1 MKKILLVLLSLLSLT
16 CFLSACNEKENDA
29 CYHAY
34 SEWAI
39 VDEATC
45 LEDGL
50 KSHTC
55 SKCGD
60 IETQIVEALGHTEV
74 IDERVEPTCT
84 FTGLTEGKHCSSCN
98 TVLINQEVIDKLGHS
113 EVIHEA
119 KTPTCSEIGWDEYIT
134 CQREGCNYSTYHEL
148 STTGV
153 HIWGEWL
160 TVKQAT
166 CKDEGQLIRVC
177 SKCST
182 SEQTTVAKTETH
194 TEVIDVA
201 ISATCTVDG
210 KTEGKHCSVCG
221 ITLVEQT
228 TIKAKGHTEVIDEA
242 ISPTCTAEGKTEGK
256 HCSICNK
263 VIIAQTSIGTVDH
276 TFNNGACTVC
286 KCMDVDSKNAE
297 IIAENQRHEQSLKE
311 IEESHEY
318 WISYAQKE
326 ISSIKSEYGI
336 SYVYDIDYCYDCLAD
351 IEEEI
356 GHLEKCIEALSGDN
370 SSSAAAQRQR
380 YSVQIAEKE
389 EEKDVYYAHID
400 INDWQNEI
408 ELEQLAFADDISGEN
423 RLHKENLDAINAKYE
438 CAVNGHSVVV
448 DEAVAPTCIATGKT
462 EGSHCSNCGF
472 VVIEQTTL
480 ESLGHKE
487 VVDEAVKETCTT
499 DGKTEGSHCSVCG
512 DIIVEQEMI
521 PMHHIEVIDPAV
533 KETCTTDG
541 KTEGKHCSDCGDVIV
556 PQEIIEKHH
565 IAVIDEMIDS
575 TCFSEGKTEGS
586 HCSIC
591 NEILIAQSAI
601 PMKPHVNG
609 KWVSTNIE
617 SEINRLCGNC
627 NTVLETKTVTA
638 GLEYTLNS
646 DGVSYSVTG
655 YGACDNEPN
664 IVIPNVYNNF
674 PVVSI
679 SEGAFYRCNKIINIV
694 LPDSIG
700 DIGDWAFSYC
710 NSLTDITM
718 PNSVTNIG
726 KYAFFEC
733 TSLKS
738 IIIPKNVV
746 IINEGVFQNCGSL
759 TSIVLHKS
767 IITIDCHAFDLCKQ
781 LSKIIIPKNVAT
793 IGSQAFYGCSLLT
806 IYCETESKPS
816 GWSFS
821 WNFSECPVIW
831 NYNGG

>member
-45 LEDGL
+45 LKDGL

-74 IDERVEPTCT
+74 IDARVEPTCT

-182 SEQTTVAKTETH
+182 SEQTTVAKAETH

-276 TFNNGACTVC
+276 TFNNGACAVC

-380 YSVQIAEKE
+380 YRVQIAEKE

-400 INDWQNEI
+400 INDWQDEI

-438 CAVNGHSVVV
+438 CAVNGHTVVV

-512 DIIVEQEMI
+512 DVIVAQKI
-521 PMHHIEVIDPAV
+521 VSMHHIEVIDAAA
-533 KETCTTDG
+533 KETCTTSG
-541 KTEGKHCSDCGDVIV
+541 LTEGKHCSVCGEVLI
-556 PQEIIEKHH
+556 PQEV
-565 IAVIDEMIDS
+565 IAATGHSIVIDEAVEPTCIISGLTEGNHCSVCDEVLIPQEVIAATGHTVVIDEAVEP
-575 TCFSEGKTEGS
+575 TCTSSGLTEGK
-586 HCSIC
+586 HCSKCGEVLISQEKVAAKGHNYVDYVCDEC
-591 NEILIAQSAI
+591 NYHYYTKGLNFTLSNDSRSYSISGYAGSDADVIIPAI
-601 PMKPHVNG
+601 YNH
-609 KWVSTNIE
+609 
-617 SEINRLCGNC
+617 
-627 NTVLETKTVTA
+627 KTVT
-638 GLEYTLNS
+638 
-646 DGVSYSVTG
+646 
-655 YGACDNEPN
+655 
-664 IVIPNVYNNF
+664 
-674 PVVSI
+674 SI
-679 SEGAFYRCNKIINIV
+679 DK
-694 LPDSIG
+694 
-700 DIGDWAFSYC
+700 WAFDGC
-710 NSLTDITM
+710 NSLT
-718 PNSVTNIG
+718 
-726 KYAFFEC
+726 
-733 TSLKS
+733 S
-738 IIIPKNVV
+738 IIIPDS
-746 IINEGVFQNCGSL
+746 I
-759 TSIVLHKS
+759 TSIGK
-767 IITIDCHAFDLCKQ
+767 F
-781 LSKIIIPKNVAT
+781 
-793 IGSQAFYGCSLLT
+793 AFYGCSSLT
-806 IYCETESKPS
+806 NLIIPDSIINIDNYAFEYCSSLTSVIISNNITSIGNSVFYNCSSLTSITIPNS
-816 GWSFS
+816 VISIGDYAFS
-821 WNFSECPVIW
+821 RHRDTMKNQIILKKSLQLVA
-831 NYNGG
+831 